1 MASKPKYKY
10 FIYKARKRF
19 GSKLI
24 NITVTDNNDVY
35 LTLREPKEKPVVQ
48 RTFNEGVF
56 KWVITTYTN
65 IGYKTQRY
73 FINHI
78 DINHTKFS
86 DLFKYIEND
95 FNNK

>member
-35 LTLREPKEKPVVQ
+35 LTLREPKEKPV
-48 RTFNEGVF
+48 RTIVLENVF
-56 KWVITTYTN
+56 KWEITTFAP
-65 IGYKTQRY
+65 IGYKTKKIFICNY
-73 FINHI
+73 YINHVKF
-78 DINHTKFS
+78 DII
-86 DLFKYIEND
+86 FKYIENE
-95 FNNK
+95 FNNM

>member
-1 MASKPKYKY
+1 MANKPKYKY

-19 GSKLI
+19 GIKLI

-35 LTLREPKEKPVVQ
+35 LTLREPKEKPV
-48 RTFNEGVF
+48 RTIVLENVF
-56 KWVITTYTN
+56 KWEITTYAN

-78 DINHTKFS
+78 DINHTKFN

-95 FNNK
+95 FNKKK